1 MRELDTSG
9 PTSLATVKLESGG
22 TKYVRLYVREGHFCN
37 DCGVWVPGGDEHDCT
52 PADKDVGINNLRGIS
67 DYIAEKIS
75 DGIGH
80 DRLIPLDKVGEYAF
94 VDIEDCAIYLITI
107 QNARL
112 VVADSQP
119 EASGEA
125 GTVTRSAGSEE
136 PT

>member
-9 PTSLATVKLESGG
+9 PTPLATVKLESGG
-22 TKYVRLYVREGHFCN
+22 TKDVRLYVRE
-37 DCGVWVPGGDEHDCT
+37 DGVVVAKDMLDTPAIPPRPPIQPPYTPAGGDEHDCT
-52 PADKDVGINNLRGIS
+52 PADKDVSINNLRGIS

-94 VDIEDCAIYLITI
+94 IETEGCAVYLITI

-112 VVADSQP
+112 VLAASQ
-119 EASGEA
+119 EGK
-125 GTVTRSAGSEE
+125 
-136 PT
+136 